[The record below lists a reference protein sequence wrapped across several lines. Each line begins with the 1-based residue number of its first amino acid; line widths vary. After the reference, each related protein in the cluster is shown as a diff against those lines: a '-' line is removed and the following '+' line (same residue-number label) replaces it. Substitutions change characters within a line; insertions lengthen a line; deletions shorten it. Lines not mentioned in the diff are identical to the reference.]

1 MTDNDIIA
9 LVIRVLRTGLDSK
22 DLQAVRIK
30 QKYQPRDI
38 GIPTGPVIYLHK
50 ISADRYGFPGR
61 KDVYN
66 ETNGN
71 FDHTESIWRTP
82 VYQVDALSPNT
93 NPADLTIPTP
103 SDIVETA
110 ADILQL
116 SSTRD
121 TLLADGVGIQR
132 IITIRQNYFTDDRG
146 RYEAAP
152 SFDFTLSY
160 RRQWTTT
167 APPVDS
173 YILNA
178 ESV

>member
-1 MTDNDIIA
+1 MNDNDIIA
-9 LVIRVLRTGLDSK
+9 LVIRVLRTGLDAK
-22 DLQAVRIK
+22 NLQSVQIK

-38 GIPTGPVIYLHK
+38 GVPNGPVIYLHK

-61 KDVYN
+61 NDVYN
-66 ETNGN
+66 RANGN

-93 NPADLTIPTP
+93 NPADLTIPTA
-103 SDIVETA
+103 SDVVETA
-110 ADILQL
+110 ADVLQL
-116 SSTRD
+116 SSTRE
-121 TLLADGVGIQR
+121 TLLAANVGIQR
-132 IITIRQNYFTDDRG
+132 ITTIRQNYFTDDRD

-152 SFDFTLSY
+152 SFDFTLTY
-160 RRQWTTT
+160 RRQWITTT
-167 APPVDS
+167 PPVDS